1 MFPEPELYSWCR
13 CNCGGAVGL
22 CASGVV
28 TGDVWKFLGWLTVSQ
43 RRDPSTQLRAGF
55 WHPARG
61 GDRREVSQ
69 CLSTGG
75 PWSAHSHVS
84 QTRRDMGH
92 PALGVNPTVL
102 KPPNSSQG
110 FSLRVIP
117 RPSLVFS
124 GNDAVI

>member
-55 WHPARG
+55 WHPARD
-61 GDRREVSQ
+61 GDRREVSKL
-69 CLSTGG
+69 LSTGG
-75 PWSAHSHVS
+75 PCPHTPMSRKSGETWGTR
-84 QTRRDMGH
+84 TRRQSDS
-92 PALGVNPTVL
+92 PKA
-102 KPPNSSQG
+102 
-110 FSLRVIP
+110 P
-117 RPSLVFS
+117 RRGLSK
-124 GNDAVI
+124 AHA